1 LIAISSDLSYHII
14 ALDDFSNVN
23 GKETNQMKIANAI
36 VAASLVLGVS
46 AGLVACKST
55 HESGVTSDIRT
66 QWTDVNADTKTTT
79 NAAKAV
85 LKADALLKVK
95 AESTD
100 VDGKATAEKADGT
113 KVTVLIK
120 KVDAGSQV
128 SVTVGTFGDS
138 TQGADWAARI
148 KAKAEGR

>member
-1 LIAISSDLSYHII
+1 M
-14 ALDDFSNVN
+14 
-23 GKETNQMKIANAI
+23 ERNQSMKIAKAI
-36 VAASLVLGVS
+36 VAASLMLGVS

-79 NAAKAV
+79 DAAKAV
-85 LKADALLKVK
+85 LMADELKK
-95 AESTD
+95 IKGEATE
-100 VDGKATAEKADGT
+100 VDGKVTAEKADGT

-128 SVTVGTFGDS
+128 SVTVGVLGDS
-138 TQGADWAARI
+138 KLGADYAARI
-148 KAKAEGR
+148 KAKAEGH